1 MSRQLRSSRSS
12 LSSSVSASL
21 GVSLVASLL
30 ALGAGCS
37 DGDDGEDPPPPVR
50 ADNGVLTCGKP
61 LVYLNF
67 GPVQLTKGAV
77 EDSRTNVTDN
87 PEAPDEGYSFP
98 AYASAADQ
106 AALTKL
112 IDDLA
117 GELGIPVVH
126 ERPARGDYF
135 MLVVVDDFYPGFQG
149 GRTAQNCGH
158 ANPNTIGIVNTMFYS
173 FHGGI
178 EFSLHGA
185 MLMLGRSVGLDP
197 VEVGLARGN
206 CMVNNAFLDSCMF
219 GQVQAAQ
226 GPCSSDGVQD
236 QLLMLSAL
244 SCKK

>member
-1 MSRQLRSSRSS
+1 MSRLYPGLTSSRS
-12 LSSSVSASL
+12 LSPRLFPYAL
-21 GVSLVASLL
+21 AALVA
-30 ALGAGCS
+30 LGGASCS
-37 DGDDGEDPPPPVR
+37 GGDDEEDPPPVTR

-87 PEAPDEGYSFP
+87 PEAPAEGYNFP
-98 AYASAADQ
+98 AYANAADRT
-106 AALTKL
+106 ALTML
-112 IDDLA
+112 IDDLT

-126 ERPARGDYF
+126 ERPVSGDYF

-149 GRTAQNCGH
+149 GRTTNNCEH
-158 ANPNTIGIVNTMFYS
+158 KNRNTIGIVNTLFYS

-206 CMVNNAFLDSCMF
+206 CMVNNAFLESCAF
-219 GQVQAAQ
+219 GEVQSAL
-226 GPCSSDGVQD
+226 GPCSADGVQN
-236 QLLMLSAL
+236 QLAALAAL